1 MKFQLSVV
9 IPVWNRWGLTKAC
22 LESLREHTPGDFM
35 QVTAVDNGSDDETAT
50 ELAFLG
56 GNLFGKAFNLIRNQE
71 NLGFAKA
78 CNQGAKASDAEL
90 LFFLNN
96 DTLVQEG
103 WLAPLLAAFRRE
115 GRLGACGPLLV
126 YPDSD
131 RVQHLGIAFSPTL
144 ATEHLYAHF
153 PANHRVV
160 GLRRSLQAIT
170 GAAFMLPKALFLDA
184 GGFYAGYRNGSEDL
198 ELCARIAGLGRTL
211 EVIPESRITH
221 LESQTPGRSD
231 HDLENA
237 ELLNE
242 RCRGMFSPDMHRLA
256 RRDGFDIA
264 LTPWLDIFICLP
276 PEDELAMCAE
286 FVPGFGSSEGKAEL
300 APGLWWEGLQKE
312 PLWQTGYPLLA
323 EYLEQNGQYAEA
335 SGVRLLQCS
344 FFPLLPNFRALAA
357 SAAKAGNAGLAEQ
370 AVKKIEFINSR
381 IDDFD
386 TLLDKGQKLRNWAN
400 RAGERE
406 LEEAYAGWLEAL

>member
-1 MKFQLSVV
+1 M
-9 IPVWNRWGLTKAC
+9 
-22 LESLREHTPGDFM
+22 
-35 QVTAVDNGSDDETAT
+35 
-50 ELAFLG
+50 G
-56 GNLFGKAFNLIRNQE
+56 GRLFGGAFKLLRNQE

-96 DTLVQEG
+96 DTLAQEG

-115 GRLGACGPLLV
+115 GRLGACGPLLL

-144 ATEHLYAHF
+144 ATEHLYANF

-170 GAAFMLPKALFLDA
+170 GAAFMLPKALFQDA
-184 GGFYAGYRNGSEDL
+184 GGFYEGYRNGSEDL
-198 ELCARIAGLGRTL
+198 ELCARIAGLGKTL

-221 LESQTPGRSD
+221 LESQTPGRSE
-231 HDLENA
+231 HDRENA

-242 RCRGMFSPDMHRLA
+242 RCRGIFSPDMHRLA
-256 RRDGFDIA
+256 RRYGFDIA
-264 LTPWLDIFICLP
+264 LTPWLDMFICLP
-276 PEDELAMCAE
+276 PENEFAMCAE
-286 FVPGFGSSEGKAEL
+286 FVPGFGSSGGKAEL

-323 EYLEQNGQYAEA
+323 EYLEENGQYAEA

-381 IDDFD
+381 IEDFD
-386 TLLDKGQKLRNWAN
+386 TLLDKGQKLRNWAA

-406 LEEAYAGWLEAL
+406 LEDAYAGWLESL